1 MKNYKIIFNLIFCF
15 CLTGNLLHGVEE
27 EASPEK
33 RKANKDDVAKQLSD
47 LFKPIDP
54 AKLRLLLPAQVAP
67 YIRIIENKE
76 DKRSTIIYRCRF
88 AKAKG
93 LVSSM
98 ESIISPT
105 ATVEYSEEK
114 NLLVIND
121 LSSKTEELKEALLA
135 LDIQVPQLLVEAQ
148 IIEVYIEA
156 GMERDVRLK
165 YTKTDRGDGTT
176 SAFGTDLAETLTADQ
191 IPPPGAGFDFFP
203 YSSGTTTSRVMK
215 NFNVFI
221 KWLKNTRDAKILS
234 APNMIVNL
242 GATASIITGED
253 LPIQETQV
261 TGDTVTT
268 STRYKRVGV
277 KLNVTPELINDDLVQ
292 IQVNPEVTSVVRYET
307 FTQNG
312 VQDIKIP
319 VIAIRNI
326 NTELSMVDG
335 EIIMLG
341 GLYSSE
347 KLVSKRKTPFLS
359 DIPYIGDFFNATDN
373 SDVQK
378 QLIFFLKMHVI
389 TPGNAED
396 SKFRDLDK
404 ISSDIQKAADI
415 IEDSDIIFPLKKMRN
430 RNDFIKMIEE
440 SPTFESLKESNKK
453 LD

>member
-1 MKNYKIIFNLIFCF
+1 MTFL
-15 CLTGNLLHGVEE
+15 
-27 EASPEK
+27 
-33 RKANKDDVAKQLSD
+33 Q
-47 LFKPIDP
+47 
-54 AKLRLLLPAQVAP
+54 
-67 YIRIIENKE
+67 
-76 DKRSTIIYRCRF
+76 
-88 AKAKG
+88 
-93 LVSSM
+93 
-98 ESIISPT
+98 
-105 ATVEYSEEK
+105 
-114 NLLVIND
+114 
-121 LSSKTEELKEALLA
+121 KTEELKEALLA

-156 GMERDVRLK
+156 GMERDIK
-165 YTKTDRGDGTT
+165 AEYTKINNANDTT
-176 SAFGTDLAETLTADQ
+176 STMGFELTAPTQ
-191 IPPPGAGFDFFP
+191 NRQAGQGTGFDFFP
-203 YSSGTTTSRVMK
+203 YSSGRTTSAVMK
-215 NFNVFI
+215 NFNLFI
-221 KWLKNTRDAKILS
+221 RWLKNTRDAKILS
-234 APNMIVNL
+234 APNMIVDL
-242 GATASIITGED
+242 SATASIITGED

-268 STRYKRVGV
+268 STRYKRIGV
-277 KLNVTPELINDDLVQ
+277 KLNVTPELINDDIVQ
-292 IQVNPEVTSVVRYET
+292 LQVNPEVTSVVRYEQ
-307 FTQNG
+307 FSQNG
-312 VQDIKIP
+312 NDISTP

-359 DIPYIGDFFNATDN
+359 DIPYIGELFNATDD

-389 TPGNAED
+389 TPGNVED

-415 IEDSDIIFPLKKMRN
+415 IEDSDKIFPLKKMRN

-440 SPTFESLKESNKK
+440 SPTLESLKESNKK

>member
-1 MKNYKIIFNLIFCF
+1 MKNYKLIFSLIFCF
-15 CLTGNLLHGVEE
+15 CLTGNFLHGEE
-27 EASPEK
+27 EEESPEK
-33 RKANKDDVAKQLSD
+33 RKANKEAVVKKLTD
-47 LFKPIDP
+47 LYKPTDP
-54 AKLRLLLPAQVAP
+54 EKLRLLLPSQVAP
-67 YIRIIENKE
+67 YVRIIENKE
-76 DKRSTIIYRCRF
+76 DKRSTTIYRCRF

-93 LVSSM
+93 LVNSM
-98 ESIISPT
+98 ESVISPT

-121 LSSKTEELKEALLA
+121 LSSKKEELKEALLA

-148 IIEVYIEA
+148 IIEVYIES
-156 GMERDVRLK
+156 GMERDIRLE

-176 SAFGTDLAETLTADQ
+176 STFGTDLV
-191 IPPPGAGFDFFP
+191 PPPQVPPTQAAGLDFFP
-203 YSSGTTTSRVMK
+203 YSSGDTTSRIMK
-215 NFNVFI
+215 NFNIFI

-234 APNMIVNL
+234 APNMIVDL

-268 STRYKRVGV
+268 STRYKRIGV
-277 KLNVTPELINDDLVQ
+277 KLNVTPELINEDIVQ

-307 FTQNG
+307 FFQNG
-312 VQDIKIP
+312 IEIKSP

-326 NTELSMVDG
+326 NTELSMIDG

-359 DIPYIGDFFNATDN
+359 DIPYIGELFNSTDD

-389 TPGNAED
+389 TPGNIEN
-396 SKFRDLDK
+396 SKFQDLEK
-404 ISSDIQKAADI
+404 ISSNIQNAADI
-415 IEDSDIIFPLKKMRN
+415 IEDSDKIFPLKKMRN
-430 RNDFIKMIEE
+430 RNDFIRMIEE
-440 SPTFESLKESNKK
+440 SPTIESFKESNKK